1 MPRSR
6 RNTRRRPKSNP
17 RGVISILPD
26 GFGFVQTAE
35 GEFFVPASK
44 IGGAFD
50 GDEVELVPIRVN
62 HDRPQA
68 GKSHNQVGE
77 RPSARV
83 VAVVHRAHETLIGR
97 YEVADPFGV
106 VVPSDRRIPYDV
118 FTMRADNP
126 DIPDGAIVRVRLNA
140 FPSRKSAAT
149 GVVEEVLGMSAD
161 DPGMDVE
168 AVIGRYRLETTFS
181 EGAIEQANRASV
193 CESDA
198 LAHGYRDIRDRFV
211 FTVDPVDARD
221 FDDALSLQELPEGGF
236 LLGVHIADVA
246 HYVPWDSSVDLD
258 ARRRATSVY
267 AVDRVIPMVP
277 EHLSNDICS
286 LVPGATRRA
295 MTVDIR
301 MTPSWQ
307 VEHVEAYE
315 SLIVSQARLSYE
327 QAQCYIDAEDAQ
339 HARLLARREDEPHA
353 AMPLSDRSSELLFDA
368 LRSLNAMAHA
378 RMARRQ
384 AKGGMDFS
392 SREAKVVLDGE
403 GAAVD
408 VRIRVKTDATSCIEE
423 AMILCNEC
431 VAEMLRDAES
441 PSVFRVHD
449 APSSDALADL
459 VGVLHE
465 FGYDREVAPERVVAG
480 NRHAL
485 QGMLS
490 LAKGRPEE
498 ELVSSL
504 VLRSMKRAEYRPRC
518 EEHYG
523 LASEAY
529 CHFTS
534 PIRRYPDLVVHRAL
548 KALIHGEGALPAS
561 QVESLSWI
569 SEHSSKME
577 RIADACARETQEI
590 KLVEYMARYVGQ
602 TLHGIVSGVTSYGL
616 YVRFDT
622 TCEGFL
628 PVRFLGFDYFTFD
641 AQHHRLVGQD
651 TNRSYR
657 LGQPLRV
664 IVHDAPAHARK
675 LDLRLA

>member
-1 MPRSR
+1 MARSR
-6 RNTRRRPKSNP
+6 HNTRRRPKSNP

-50 GDEVELVPIRVN
+50 GDEVELAPIHIN
-62 HDRPQA
+62 HGRPQA

-83 VAVVHRAHETLIGR
+83 VSVLHRAHETLVGR

-126 DIPDGAIVRVRLNA
+126 DIPDGAFVRVRLNS

-149 GVVEEVLGMSAD
+149 GVIEEVLGMSEDA
-161 DPGMDVE
+161 PGMDVE
-168 AVIGRYRLETTFS
+168 AVIGRYKLETAFS
-181 EGAIEQANRASV
+181 QGSIEQADAARVNEA
-193 CESDA
+193 DA

-211 FTVDPVDARD
+211 FTVDPIDARD
-221 FDDALSLQELPEGGF
+221 FDDALSIERLANGEF
-236 LLGVHIADVA
+236 LLGVHIADVS

-277 EHLSNDICS
+277 EHLSNDVCS

-301 MTPSWQ
+301 LSSTWQ
-307 VEHVEAYE
+307 VLGVDAYE
-315 SLIVSQARLSYE
+315 SLIVSSARLSYE
-327 QAQCYIDAEDAQ
+327 QAQCYIEAQDAASARSRAQ
-339 HARLLARREDEPHA
+339 LEDEPHA
-353 AMPLSDRSSELLFDA
+353 AMPLDERACQNVFVA
-368 LRSLNAMAHA
+368 LHALNDMAHA
-378 RMARRQ
+378 RMRRRESR
-384 AKGGMDFS
+384 GGMDFS
-392 SREAKVVLDGE
+392 SREAKVILDGE
-403 GAAVD
+403 GVPLG
-408 VRIRVKTDATSCIEE
+408 VRIRTKTDATSCIEE

-431 VAEMLRDAES
+431 VAEMLQAAEA
-441 PSVFRVHD
+441 PSIFRVHD
-449 APSSDALADL
+449 APSADALADL
-459 VGVLHE
+459 VSVLHE
-465 FGYDREVAPERVVAG
+465 FGYEKKVPIEDVVTG

-485 QGMLS
+485 QTMLA

-504 VLRSMKRAEYRPRC
+504 VLRSMKRAEYRSRC
-518 EEHYG
+518 EAHYG

-534 PIRRYPDLVVHRAL
+534 PIRRYPDLVAHRAL
-548 KALIHGEGALPAS
+548 KALLHDALLPAA
-561 QVESLSWI
+561 QTEAFSWI
-569 SEHSSKME
+569 AEHSSKME

-590 KLVEYMARYVGQ
+590 KLVEYMARYIGQ
-602 TLHGIVSGVTSYGL
+602 TLPGIVSGVTSYGL
-616 YVRFDT
+616 YVRFDN

-628 PVRFLGFDYFTFD
+628 PTRFLGYDYFTFD
-641 AQHHRLVGQD
+641 AQHYRLVGQD
-651 TNRSYR
+651 TNRSFR